1 MRKGHGQYAIRH
13 LDWGQSGKRVATLL
27 DSGTNVGS
35 LNWAANMA
43 QFRSRAKVFVEM
55 KPICCQEDVDAAVPE
70 LIALDPTLKSISEAV
85 GTVPLRLREPGF
97 EGLVRII
104 NSQQISVASANA
116 IWSRLEAL
124 VGFSF
129 SPEVVN
135 AHSDGA
141 LLGAGLS
148 RPKLKTLRA
157 LTQTCLDGLDVETL
171 AELPAKEARS
181 SLTAIHGIGPWTSDI
196 FLMFCAGHPD
206 IFPVGDVAL
215 QNIAQDILNLRKRPT
230 EKHLTVLARKWRP
243 HRSVAARL
251 LWAYYGQ
258 QRSKSKDGATTSKLP
273 I

>member
-1 MRKGHGQYAIRH
+1 
-13 LDWGQSGKRVATLL
+13 
-27 DSGTNVGS
+27 
-35 LNWAANMA
+35 
-43 QFRSRAKVFVEM
+43 M
-55 KPICCQEDVDAAVPE
+55 KPICCQEDVDATVPL
-70 LIALDPTLKSISEAV
+70 LIALDPLLEPIAQAV

-116 IWSRLEAL
+116 IWTRFEAL
-124 VGFSF
+124 VGPIH
-129 SPEVVN
+129 PETIK
-135 AHSDGA
+135 ALSDDA

-157 LTQTCLDGLDVETL
+157 LTQTCLDGLHVETL
-171 AELPAKEARS
+171 AQVPAKEARGA
-181 SLTAIHGIGPWTSDI
+181 LTAIHGIGPWTADI

-215 QNIAQDILNLRKRPT
+215 QNIAQDILTLRKRPT
-230 EKHLTVLARKWRP
+230 EKRLAVLARRWRP

-251 LWAYYGQ
+251 LWAYYGL
-258 QRSKSKDGATTSKLP
+258 QRAKSKDGATTSKLP

>member
-1 MRKGHGQYAIRH
+1 
-13 LDWGQSGKRVATLL
+13 
-27 DSGTNVGS
+27 
-35 LNWAANMA
+35 
-43 QFRSRAKVFVEM
+43 M

-70 LIALDPTLKSISEAV
+70 LIALDPRLEPICEAM

-116 IWSRLEAL
+116 IWTRLEAL
-124 VGFSF
+124 VVCFH
-129 SPEVVN
+129 PEAVY
-135 AHSDGA
+135 AHTDEA

-157 LTQTCLDGLDVETL
+157 LTQTCLDGLDVEAL

-181 SLTAIHGIGPWTSDI
+181 SLTAIHGIGPWTADI

-215 QNIAQDILNLRKRPT
+215 QNITQEILNLRKRPT
-230 EKHLTVLARKWRP
+230 EKRLAVLARKWKP

-251 LWAYYGQ
+251 LWAYYGL
-258 QRSKSKDGATTSKLP
+258 QRAKSKDGATTSKLP